1 MSYISDYE
9 IFHQD
14 VSGTQEWICVCGEKN
29 EVSKKE
35 IINAQQGFGD
45 FSETIEVEIACNTC
59 HQDSKLDIS
68 GNYTYKIDSKFSIKN
83 IENKSFDSV
92 TKIQLTP
99 RCPDTIDMFSGTD

>member
-14 VSGTQEWICVCGEKN
+14 VSGTQEWICGCGAEN
-29 EVSKKE
+29 EVPKTE
-35 IINAQQGFGD
+35 IINAQEGFGD

-68 GNYTYKIDSKFSIKN
+68 GNYTKFSIKN